1 MIKLPS
7 TTSG

>member
-7 TTSG
+7 MR